1 MFSVTQIRRTEDP
14 VRTTPQL
21 DFTAFVDR
29 HERPVRE
36 ALTAAFGIE
45 LGREVAADA
54 FAHAWERW
62 ARVSRMDNPAGY
74 LYVVGR
80 NRARKILKRNKRR
93 LVTYPTTP
101 VGSTPAFEPAL
112 ATELAHLSER
122 ERCVVVLLHG
132 FEWTMSEV
140 ADTLEVSK
148 STVQSYAE
156 RALTKLRSG
165 MGVER

>member
-1 MFSVTQIRRTEDP
+1 

-21 DFTAFVDR
+21 AFTAFVDS
-29 HERPVRE
+29 HERQVRE

-45 LGREVAADA
+45 LGRDVAAEA

-62 ARVSRMDNPAGY
+62 DRVSTMDNPAGY

-80 NRARKILKRNKRR
+80 NRARKILKRTRR
-93 LVTYPTTP
+93 RTVTYPSVP
-101 VGSTPAFEPAL
+101 IPSTPAFEPAL
-112 ATELAHLSER
+112 ATELANLSER

-132 FEWTMSEV
+132 FEWSMSEV
-140 ADTLEVSK
+140 AETLEVSK

-156 RALTKLRSG
+156 RALAKLRSG
-165 MGVER
+165 MGVRR